1 MSRDSIEKPENR
13 STSSPTHIVILGSGF
28 AGIEVLK
35 KLQKKFDTD
44 DSVEI
49 TLISKD
55 NFILFTPML
64 PEVASGMIETRNI
77 VTPVRSFCK
86 KAKFYEAK
94 VESIDLDNKQLTLTH
109 AIGRQSQPNDWHE
122 HIVKYDYVVI
132 ALGSENNFFK
142 MSDVQ
147 RCSFTMKSINDAI
160 VLRNHIINVL
170 EQASLEEDNIE
181 LRKSLLTF
189 VVAGGGFNGVESVG
203 AINDFIRDRY
213 KCVLVNMTES
223 IGL

>member
-1 MSRDSIEKPENR
+1 L
-13 STSSPTHIVILGSGF
+13 TPTHVVILGSGF

-44 DSVEI
+44 GSIEI
-49 TLISKD
+49 TLICKD
-55 NFILFTPML
+55 NFILFTRML

-109 AIGRQSQPNDWHE
+109 AIGRQSQLNDWHK
-122 HIVKYDYVVI
+122 HIMKYDYIVI

-147 RCSFTMKSINDAI
+147 RCSFTMK
-160 VLRNHIINVL
+160 
-170 EQASLEEDNIE
+170 Q
-181 LRKSLLTF
+181 
-189 VVAGGGFNGVESVG
+189 
-203 AINDFIRDRY
+203 
-213 KCVLVNMTES
+213 
-223 IGL
+223 

>member
-1 MSRDSIEKPENR
+1 
-13 STSSPTHIVILGSGF
+13 LGSGF
-28 AGIEVLK
+28 GGIEVLK

-94 VESIDLDNKQLTLTH
+94 VESIDLDKKQLTFTH
-109 AIGRQSQPNDWHE
+109 AIGRQSQPSDWHE
-122 HIVKYDYVVI
+122 GY
-132 ALGSENNFFK
+132 
-142 MSDVQ
+142 
-147 RCSFTMKSINDAI
+147 SI
-160 VLRNHIINVL
+160 
-170 EQASLEEDNIE
+170 
-181 LRKSLLTF
+181 
-189 VVAGGGFNGVESVG
+189 
-203 AINDFIRDRY
+203 
-213 KCVLVNMTES
+213 
-223 IGL
+223 